1 MQGMIAILEDDPG
14 RIAVMAECLSALGV
28 GGRAR
33 WFTAAPTMID
43 WLAGR
48 MGELALVS
56 LDHDLMMLPRPDGV
70 LLDPGD
76 GREVANFLAARQG
89 VCPVI
94 VHSSNELRASEMA
107 ATLRAAG
114 WQVTRVFPRLGPDWI
129 ETQWIA
135 QIRALLSLPA
145 GRT

>member
-1 MQGMIAILEDDPG
+1 MIAILEDDPG

-43 WLAGR
+43 WLAGHV
-48 MGELALVS
+48 GELALMS
-56 LDHDLMMLPRPDGV
+56 LDHDLMMLPDPDGR
-70 LLDPGD
+70 LRDPGD
-76 GREVANFLAARQG
+76 GRDVARLLATRQP

-94 VHSSNELRASEMA
+94 IHSSNELRALEMA
-107 ATLRAAG
+107 DALRAAG
-114 WQVTRVFPRLGPDWI
+114 WQVTRVLPRLGPDWI

-135 QIRALLSLPA
+135 QVRALLSLPA
-145 GRT
+145 GHT